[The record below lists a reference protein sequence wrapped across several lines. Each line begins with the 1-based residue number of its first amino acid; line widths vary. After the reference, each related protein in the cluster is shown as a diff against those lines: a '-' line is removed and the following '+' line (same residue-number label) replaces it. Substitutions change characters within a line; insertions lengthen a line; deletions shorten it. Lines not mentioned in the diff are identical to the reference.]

1 MRLVFDT
8 NVLVYAFITPEFVA
22 RIRKREWLE
31 LHRKASRLYE
41 EVLAQKHTLF
51 IPSSV
56 LIELGSVIAGLTGD
70 EEKARRTIENVRSVA
85 WIVYEDPLFTERS
98 INIGIRLKLSGFDT
112 SIATCAIV
120 NSAILITNDK
130 RFYEKFSPKAEEY
143 GVKIYLLREMTM
155 EEIETLS

>member
-1 MRLVFDT
+1 LS
-8 NVLVYAFITPEFVA
+8 
-22 RIRKREWLE
+22 W
-31 LHRKASRLYE
+31 
-41 EVLAQKHTLF
+41 
-51 IPSSV
+51 
-56 LIELGSVIAGLTGD
+56 GSVIAGLTGD